1 MAVRTAVAR
10 CRRGLTP
17 RLAGRL
23 RQQPL
28 GLDTPPLSLY
38 TSHVHKEF
46 KMPGVNVTTLRQHLP
61 AYLARVA
68 RGERLSVTLRGRVI
82 AEISPPTPQP
92 DAAEAARGRL
102 KGSLLRYDQPLEP
115 VLPADDWDMNR

>member
-1 MAVRTAVAR
+1 M
-10 CRRGLTP
+10 L
-17 RLAGRL
+17 
-23 RQQPL
+23 
-28 GLDTPPLSLY
+28 
-38 TSHVHKEF
+38 
-46 KMPGVNVTTLRQHLP
+46 GVNVTTLRQNLP

-92 DAAEAARGRL
+92 DAAEVARDRL
-102 KGSLLRYDQPLEP
+102 KGSLLGYDQPFEP

>member
-1 MAVRTAVAR
+1 M
-10 CRRGLTP
+10 L
-17 RLAGRL
+17 
-23 RQQPL
+23 
-28 GLDTPPLSLY
+28 
-38 TSHVHKEF
+38 
-46 KMPGVNVTTLRQHLP
+46 GVNVTTLRQHLP

-92 DAAEAARGRL
+92 DAAEAARERL
-102 KGSLLRYDQPLEP
+102 KGSLLCYDQPFEP

>member
-1 MAVRTAVAR
+1 M
-10 CRRGLTP
+10 L
-17 RLAGRL
+17 
-23 RQQPL
+23 
-28 GLDTPPLSLY
+28 
-38 TSHVHKEF
+38 
-46 KMPGVNVTTLRQHLP
+46 GVNVTTLRQHLP

-92 DAAEAARGRL
+92 DATEAARDRL
-102 KGSLLRYDQPLEP
+102 KGSLLGYDQPFEP